1 MELEGREM
9 AKRAVGYVRVS
20 TARQGTSGLGLEA
33 QQTAVEA
40 MCQANGWELVAPLFH
55 EVESGRKTDRPEL
68 EKALAKA
75 KLVGGVLVVAKI
87 DRLARDTHF
96 LLGLINS
103 GVDVV
108 FCDLPA
114 LPAGP
119 VGRFMLTQMAAVAE
133 LEAGL
138 ISQRTKAALAAAKAR
153 GTWTKADGTPY
164 KAGKRLGNPNGA
176 AAFKR
181 AGKGTKAALEVVSA
195 NATKRAEELRDTVR
209 QLQAQGVTSLAGIAT
224 ALNEQGTRSP
234 RGGQWHPS
242 SVSNLLARLEA

>member
-1 MELEGREM
+1 VT
-9 AKRAVGYVRVS
+9 KRAIGYVRVS
-20 TARQGTSGLGLEA
+20 TARQGASGLGLEA

-40 MCQANGWELVAPLFH
+40 TCQANGWELVAPLFH
-55 EVESGRKTDRPEL
+55 EVESGRKSDRPEL
-68 EKALAKA
+68 DKALAKA
-75 KLVGGVLVVAKI
+75 KLVGAVLVVAKI

-108 FCDLPA
+108 FCDLPS

-164 KAGKRLGNPNGA
+164 KAGRRLGNPNGA

-181 AGKGTKAALEVVSA
+181 AGKGTKAALEAVSA
-195 NATKRAEELRDTVR
+195 NATQRAEELRDTVR
-209 QLQAQGVTSLAGIAT
+209 QIQAGGVTSLAGIAT
-224 ALNEQGTRSP
+224 ALNDQGARSP
-234 RGGQWHPS
+234 RGGRWHAS